1 MEIQKDLKEFI
12 ELLNLNQVKYLIAG
26 GYAVA
31 FHGHPRTTGD
41 IDLFVES
48 SPENARKLVGTL
60 DAFGFAGLGLT
71 DRDFLTP
78 GVIVQL
84 GQPPNRIDLLTS
96 LSGVVFEDAWH
107 HRVECVVD
115 GLRIAFLD
123 RRTLLVNKAATGRA
137 KDLAD
142 LEALSD
148 ETASEGEPHSGPP
161 SLPKKP
167 RARRKRP

>member
-12 ELLNLNQVKYLIAG
+12 ELLNSNQVKYLVAG
-26 GYAVA
+26 GYEVA
-31 FHGHPRTTGD
+31 FHGYPRTTGD
-41 IDLFVES
+41 IDLYVES
-48 SPENARKLVGTL
+48 SPENASRLVAAL

-71 DRDFLTP
+71 DRDFLAP
-78 GVIVQL
+78 GVTVQL

-96 LSGVVFEDAWH
+96 LSGVAFEDAWH

-123 RRTLLVNKAATGRA
+123 LRSLLVNKAATGRA

-148 ETASEGEPHSGPP
+148 RAASEGEPHSG
-161 SLPKKP
+161 SSRRPKKP
-167 RARRKRP
+167 RTHRKRP